1 MCEDRGRSVYMGIQG
16 YEESWFISS
25 ASMEKMSPSEIALN
39 MAQDLQMELDNPS
52 LGNRDEV
59 IEEMNRLLG
68 LAINLAQRGL

>member
-1 MCEDRGRSVYMGIQG
+1 MNETYYVGIQG

-25 ASMEKMSPSEIALN
+25 ASMENMRPSDIALN
-39 MAQDLQMELDNPS
+39 MAQYLQMELDNPS
-52 LGNRDEV
+52 LGNRNEV